1 MGNFMDAV
9 TGYPTAIYTVLLGVV
24 LIYWVLAVLG
34 MVDIEH
40 AGVDFHVEAPH
51 VHTHADGD
59 SSDIGHIAS
68 YVVAFGLN
76 GVPFSVAVSL
86 LVLVSW
92 TVCCLGGEWLLP
104 LVPTVPLKLVAGTVL
119 LVASAVIAIPVTA
132 VAIRPLKGLFVS
144 HTAVSNAALVGQAC
158 RVVTGVVN
166 EKDGRAEISRRG
178 ASLNIRVWAPTPNT
192 LKRGS
197 HALILEYD
205 EVAGRYLIAAHED
218 IV

>member
-1 MGNFMDAV
+1 MGDFMGAV

-24 LIYWVLAVLG
+24 VIYWVLAVVG
-34 MVDIEH
+34 MVDFESSGID
-40 AGVDFHVEAPH
+40 VDL
-51 VHTHADGD
+51 HTHADGD
-59 SSDIGHIAS
+59 TSDMGQIAS

-86 LVLVSW
+86 LVLVAW
-92 TVCCLGGEWLLP
+92 TLSCLGGEWLLP
-104 LVPTVPLKLVAGTVL
+104 LVPTMVLKLLAGTVL
-119 LVASAVIAIPVTA
+119 LVVSAALAIPVTA
-132 VAIRPLKGLFVS
+132 VAIRPLKRLFVS
-144 HTAVSNAALVGQAC
+144 HTAVSNAALVGQVC

-166 EKDGRAEISRRG
+166 EKDGRAEVARRG
-178 ASLNIRVWAPTPNT
+178 AGLNIRVWAPTPNA

-205 EVAGRYLIAAHED
+205 EVAARYLIAAHED